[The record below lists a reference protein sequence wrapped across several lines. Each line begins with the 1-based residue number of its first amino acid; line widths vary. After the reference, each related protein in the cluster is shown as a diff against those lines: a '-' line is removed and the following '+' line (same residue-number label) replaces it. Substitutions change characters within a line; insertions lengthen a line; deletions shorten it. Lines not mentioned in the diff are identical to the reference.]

1 MYKSMKPVTSYQDKH
16 ERLWIDDFGPFV
28 FAQVSRLSSPSEM
41 KQVNAKKVEAVR
53 HQVNKYKFAFSI
65 VDTTEIEESNIAAFV
80 DYCNASLSDQ
90 FKAGLEYVALLKPKN
105 QFASALNEAVKALS
119 FRPMLGIHESF
130 ERALQH
136 TTQLWSGKLGHS
148 STARIL

>member
-1 MYKSMKPVTSYQDKH
+1 MKPATSYQDKH

-28 FAQVSRLSSPSEM
+28 FAHVTSLSSANEI
-41 KQVNAKKVEAVR
+41 KKVNVKKVEAVR
-53 HQVNKYKFAFSI
+53 HQVSKYKFAYSI
-65 VDTTEIEESNIAAFV
+65 VDTSDIEESNIAAFV
-80 DYCNASLSDQ
+80 DYCNASLGDQ

-105 QFASALNEAVKALS
+105 QFAASALHEAVKALS
-119 FRPMLGIHESF
+119 FRGLLGIHETF

>member
-1 MYKSMKPVTSYQDKH
+1 MI
-16 ERLWIDDFGPFV
+16 LGPSFSLRCP
-28 FAQVSRLSSPSEM
+28 ASSPSEM
-41 KQVNAKKVEAVR
+41 KKVNAKKVEAVR
-53 HQVNKYKFAFSI
+53 HQVNKFKFAFSI
-65 VDTTEIEESNIAAFV
+65 VDTTEIEESKIAAFV

-105 QFASALNEAVKALS
+105 QFAASALSEAVKVLS
-119 FRPMLGIHESF
+119 FKPMLGIHESF